1 MIFYFLYSV
10 YIKKIILK
18 INKQIKFIYIEYK
31 DITKLKQTK
40 SMKVMK
46 FINTWYPVILAFICM
61 LYSIGLGL
69 SGQTAEA
76 QYSAHWPGTILL
88 FALAIHQLRKQ

>member
-1 MIFYFLYSV
+1 
-10 YIKKIILK
+10 
-18 INKQIKFIYIEYK
+18 
-31 DITKLKQTK
+31 
-40 SMKVMK
+40 MK
-46 FINTWYPVILAFICM
+46 FIHNWYPVILAFICM

-88 FALAIHQLRKQ
+88 FSLAIRQRTKS